1 MIYIL
6 YNPLSRGKTGK
17 KIAEDLASTYDN
29 KEVILKN
36 VLDNIDYNDFFN
48 NLKKEDEIII
58 CGGDGTLN
66 YFVND
71 TKDINIENKVY
82 FYCAGSGNDF
92 YKDIKK
98 NDDKKIL
105 INEYIKDLPICK
117 VNGKE
122 RLFLNG
128 VSMGLDGYSCAVANE
143 QRKKSNRKINYIKIA
158 FLGLLFYYKP
168 CDVKITVD
176 GVSKTYKKAW
186 LVPTM
191 LGKYYGGGAMITP
204 FQDRRNKEKMV
215 TSAIVHNASK
225 LKLIFAYPSIFK
237 GKHVKYKSLF
247 EMRRG
252 HHIIVE
258 FNKPIDMQIDGE
270 VIGKVKKYEVIANR
284 N

>member
-1 MIYIL
+1 MNYIL
-6 YNPLSRGKTGK
+6 YNPISRSGTGK
-17 KIAEDLASTYDN
+17 QIAEEVAKTYKPN
-29 KEVILKN
+29 VVLKN
-36 VLDNIDYNDFFN
+36 VLENINYKEFFSY
-48 NLKKEDEIII
+48 LEKDDEIII

-66 YFVND
+66 YFVNG
-71 TKDINIENKVY
+71 TKDIEIKNKVY

-92 YKDIKK
+92 YKDIRK
-98 NDDKKIL
+98 DDNKKIL
-105 INEYIKDLPICK
+105 INEYIENLPLVK
-117 VNGKE
+117 FNNKE
-122 RLFLNG
+122 RLFING
-128 VSMGLDGYSCAVANE
+128 VSIGLDGYSCAVADRK
-143 QRKKSNRKINYIKIA
+143 RKKSNKKINYIKIA
-158 FLGLLFYYKP
+158 FFGLLFFYKP
-168 CDVKITVD
+168 NDVKITVD

-237 GKHVKYKSLF
+237 GKHIKYKNLF

-258 FNKPIDMQIDGE
+258 FNKPVDMQIDGE
-270 VIGKVKKYEVIANR
+270 VIGKVKKYEVIANK